1 MTKTDINN
9 EIVLL
14 RKSVRQAR
22 IHVINKLVREAKK
35 LRSSHDNEK
44 QLEKFKNKADKLLR
58 EVIALKRIKNDD
70 ISKFGINNFKDV
82 QRILQNPH
90 TDDGTRAMAKVI
102 CHKSLSQKILEVQ
115 KKCQNCNNYVSSIKK
130 KHPAKRKGNSSADFS
145 AKHSEQLQS
154 DTNDI
159 TNEVQKEDTKDT
171 DDVSDKRLLLER
183 KGKLV
188 DLPQIDSKQ
197 LQSYTNDKVKKKQ
210 KESIKNVKNP
220 GVTVACGKNG
230 NCDAKSK
237 KLFEEMKENSE
248 MRKDE
253 GNSIKVSKVSSVNV
267 NDKSDDASKPVV
279 KVISN
284 EATVKRF
291 TEILQETGTQNDRCK
306 ETENQQLSKLVTGQS
321 KLVDDFFIYGDE
333 TISCPRATLISKHI
347 DVSDT
352 HNDSHDTFKAYQIE
366 NKRNRFYNEYSKAR
380 RDSKKQK
387 VDNKYLSRNQNI
399 TEERSNVHQRQ
410 NKRITQVE
418 ERSVKSIN
426 AESINLHPSWA
437 AKKKQQDI
445 MKQGFQGKKIKFDE
459 T

>member
-1 MTKTDINN
+1 MTKIEINN

-35 LRSSHDNEK
+35 LRSSRDNEK
-44 QLEKFKNKADKLLR
+44 QLEKFKNKADKFLR
-58 EVIALKRIKNDD
+58 EVSALKRIKNDD

-82 QRILQNPH
+82 QKILQDPH

-102 CHKSLSQKILEVQ
+102 CHKSLNQKISEFL
-115 KKCQNCNNYVSSIKK
+115 KKFRNCNKHVSGTEK
-130 KHPAKRKGNSSADFS
+130 KHPAKRKGNSIADFS
-145 AKHSEQLQS
+145 TKHLKNLQN

-159 TNEVQKEDTKDT
+159 TNEAQEEDTQDI
-171 DDVSDKRLLLER
+171 DDVSDKRLSLER
-183 KGKLV
+183 KGKPV
-188 DLPQIDSKQ
+188 DSPQIHSKQ
-197 LQSYTNDKVKKKQ
+197 LQSNTNNKIKKKQ
-210 KESIKNVKNP
+210 KESTKNVKNS
-220 GVTVACGKNG
+220 VIAVSCKKKG
-230 NCDAKSK
+230 NNNEKCT
-237 KLFEEMKENSE
+237 KLFEEMKENNE
-248 MRKDE
+248 VREDE
-253 GNSIKVSKVSSVNV
+253 GNSIKVSKVLSTNV
-267 NDKSDDASKPVV
+267 SDRNGDASKPVV

-291 TEILQETGTQNDRCK
+291 TEILQETGKQNDRCK
-306 ETENQQLSKLVTGQS
+306 ETKNQQFSDSVTEQS
-321 KLVDDFFIYGDE
+321 KVLDDFFIHGDE
-333 TISCPRATLISKHI
+333 TISCSRSTF
-347 DVSDT
+347 VSEQTDANDM

-366 NKRNRFYNEYSKAR
+366 NKKNRFYNEYSKAR

-387 VDNKYLSRNQNI
+387 VDSKYFSHDQNI
-399 TEERSNVHQRQ
+399 TKERSSASWKQ

-418 ERSVKSIN
+418 ERSVNSIN
-426 AESINLHPSWA
+426 TESINLHPSWA